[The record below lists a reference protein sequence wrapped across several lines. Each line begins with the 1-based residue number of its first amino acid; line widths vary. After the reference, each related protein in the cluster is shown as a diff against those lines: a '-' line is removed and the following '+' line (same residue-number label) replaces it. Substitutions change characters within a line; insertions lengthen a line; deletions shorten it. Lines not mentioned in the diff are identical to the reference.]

1 MFDAGAYGARMAGY
15 LHLPEPPLYTKL
27 GSGHFELAVTHLDA
41 AMGYSEP
48 ASSIPAEKAFS
59 IHLHLRPTSEGRL
72 WLGGR
77 LLPTIN
83 RLAGGV
89 TVLDLEQDPICFF
102 PNPTEIVQFYIPRLS
117 LEEFSY
123 ENRLPIVDRL
133 ACPLGGPDAVLHHLG
148 STVLSMMRRSET
160 ASKLFLD
167 HLGLAVLTHVVH
179 VYGVNRSSIL
189 SDKERLA
196 PWQARRARDILTA
209 NIGGD
214 VTVSALAAECGLSAS
229 HFARAFRR
237 TFGKPPHRW
246 LLHQRIEQAK
256 GFLLN
261 SRKPLSEIA
270 LHCGFADQPALNRAF
285 RRVVGES
292 PGEWRRR
299 RNGHS

>member
-1 MFDAGAYGARMAGY
+1 MCQPIY
-15 LHLPEPPLYTKL
+15 LRLPEPPLYTKL
-27 GSGHFELAVTHLDA
+27 GSEHCDLAVTHLHA
-41 AMGYSEP
+41 AIGYSEP

-59 IHLHLRPTSEGRL
+59 IRLHLRPTSEGRL

-89 TVLDLEQDPICFF
+89 TVLDLEEDPVCFF
-102 PNPTEIVQFYIPRLS
+102 PNLSEIAQFYVPRLS

-123 ENRLPIVDRL
+123 ENGLPIVDRL
-133 ACPLGGPDAVLHHLG
+133 ACTHVSPDTVFHHLG
-148 STVLSMMRRSET
+148 FTVLSMMRRSET

-167 HLGLAVLTHVVH
+167 HLALAVLTHVVQ
-179 VYGVNRSSIL
+179 VYGVHRPSIL
-189 SDKERLA
+189 SDKERSS
-196 PWQARRARDILTA
+196 PWQAHRARDILMA

-214 VTVSALAAECGLSAS
+214 VTVSALAAECGLSVA

-237 TFGKPPHRW
+237 TFGKPPHSW
-246 LLHQRIEQAK
+246 LVPQRIEQVK

-270 LHCGFADQPALNRAF
+270 L
-285 RRVVGES
+285 
-292 PGEWRRR
+292 
-299 RNGHS
+299 

>member
-1 MFDAGAYGARMAGY
+1 MAGY
-15 LHLPEPPLYTKL
+15 LRLPEPPLYTKL
-27 GSGHFELAVTHLDA
+27 GSGHCELVVTHLHA
-41 AMGYSEP
+41 AIGYSEP
-48 ASSIPAEKAFS
+48 ARSIPAEKAFS

-89 TVLDLEQDPICFF
+89 TVLDLEEDPVCFF
-102 PNPTEIVQFYIPRLS
+102 PNPSEVVQFYVPRLS

-123 ENRLPIVDRL
+123 ENRLPIADRL
-133 ACPLGGPDAVLHHLG
+133 VCPHGGLDTVLHHLG
-148 STVLSMMRRSET
+148 VTVLSMMRRSET

-179 VYGVNRSSIL
+179 VYGVNPSSIL
-189 SDKERLA
+189 NDKERLA
-196 PWQARRARDILTA
+196 PWQARRARDLLMA
-209 NIGGD
+209 NIDGD
-214 VTVSALAAECGLSAS
+214 VTVSGLAAECGLSVA

-246 LLHQRIEQAK
+246 LLQQRIEQVK
-256 GFLLN
+256 SFLLN

-270 LHCGFADQPALNRAF
+270 IHCGFADQPALNRAF

-292 PGEWRRR
+292 PGEWRRS

>member
-1 MFDAGAYGARMAGY
+1 MAEY
-15 LHLPEPPLYTKL
+15 LRLPEPPLYTKL
-27 GSGHFELAVTHLDA
+27 GSRHCELAVTHLDA

-48 ASSIPAEKAFS
+48 ARSIPAERAFS
-59 IHLHLRPTSEGRL
+59 IHLHLRPTCEGRL

-89 TVLDLEQDPICFF
+89 TVLDLEEDPVCFF
-102 PNPTEIVQFYIPRLS
+102 PNPSEVVQFYIPRLS

-133 ACPLGGPDAVLHHLG
+133 ACPHGGPDNVLHHLG
-148 STVLSMMRRSET
+148 FTVLSMMRRSET

-167 HLGLAVLTHVVH
+167 HLGLAVLTHVVQ

-189 SDKERLA
+189 SDKERLS
-196 PWQARRARDILTA
+196 PWQARRARDILMA

-214 VTVSALAAECGLSAS
+214 VTVSGLAAECGLSVA
-229 HFARAFRR
+229 HFARAFRG

-246 LLHQRIEQAK
+246 LLQQRIEQVK
-256 GFLLN
+256 CFLLN

-292 PGEWRRR
+292 PGEWRRS